1 MYDAPMTGL
10 SRFGA
15 NAMGARRCIQ
25 VDFCFAYDYLAP
37 ASVVVPVKGT
47 EAA

>member
-1 MYDAPMTGL
+1 MYDAAMTWL

-15 NAMGARRCIQ
+15 NARRPRLGSQ
-25 VDFCFAYDYLAP
+25 VDFLFAYYYLAP

>member
-1 MYDAPMTGL
+1 MYDAAMTWL
-10 SRFGA
+10 SRFGVSPLR
-15 NAMGARRCIQ
+15 ARRCSQ
-25 VDFCFAYDYLAP
+25 VDFRLAYDYLAP

>member
-1 MYDAPMTGL
+1 MYDAAMTWL

-15 NAMGARRCIQ
+15 NASRARPRNQ
-25 VDFCFAYDYLAP
+25 VDFRFAYDYLAP